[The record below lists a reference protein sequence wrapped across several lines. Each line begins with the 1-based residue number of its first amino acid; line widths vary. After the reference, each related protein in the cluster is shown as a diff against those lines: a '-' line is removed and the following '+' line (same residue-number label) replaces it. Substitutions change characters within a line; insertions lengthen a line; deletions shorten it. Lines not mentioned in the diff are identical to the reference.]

1 MKFFIIQSI
10 ILLTSTITIAQ
21 NLEIE
26 GFVEDAKDST
36 IIWFN
41 KTVNDDYKNYLNNS
55 DSAVLKNHLFKKSFN
70 IKGTGFLTTNPNPYM
85 TGLQLIVEEGN
96 KIKVNSRR
104 ENGEFYISFQGDNA
118 LGLDELNRSIFL
130 NFKKVNPYITE
141 ILKKTKSSDDFIHD
155 FESIRKKLLEPF
167 DLLLSENKI
176 TNSFYDI
183 LQLNADLK
191 SLFVINVI
199 VYNYKEDAK
208 KNELN
213 ISETELNN
221 ILVKLD
227 NKYNAFD
234 EKYSKC
240 DGLLRIIAVER
251 KCQNIQNKILFGF
264 SNNIGIWDKSDEMY
278 NYAPIDSQEMM
289 LANNI
294 KYVGFKSY
302 NLTYEK
308 FAKIFHNSVYLAKL
322 KQIDISS
329 KVNEI
334 KPYSFGFYINN
345 SKQIDIKNV
354 IPNIG
359 LQELINEKFR
369 GVSVFVDLWA
379 TYCAPCKKEFIYSD
393 KIYNFFTKHKIEMLY
408 VSIDNDSQIQKVIE
422 DIYGYNLRG
431 YHYIATNKI
440 QQSLMKL
447 LKEKE
452 NIYIPRYLLFN
463 SKGELVLKNS
473 KKPSEGQALYDQV
486 IELIK

>member
-1 MKFFIIQSI
+1 
-10 ILLTSTITIAQ
+10 
-21 NLEIE
+21 
-26 GFVEDAKDST
+26 
-36 IIWFN
+36 
-41 KTVNDDYKNYLNNS
+41 
-55 DSAVLKNHLFKKSFN
+55 
-70 IKGTGFLTTNPNPYM
+70 
-85 TGLQLIVEEGN
+85 
-96 KIKVNSRR
+96 
-104 ENGEFYISFQGDNA
+104 
-118 LGLDELNRSIFL
+118 
-130 NFKKVNPYITE
+130 
-141 ILKKTKSSDDFIHD
+141 
-155 FESIRKKLLEPF
+155 
-167 DLLLSENKI
+167 
-176 TNSFYDI
+176 
-183 LQLNADLK
+183 
-191 SLFVINVI
+191 
-199 VYNYKEDAK
+199 
-208 KNELN
+208 
-213 ISETELNN
+213 
-221 ILVKLD
+221 
-227 NKYNAFD
+227 
-234 EKYSKC
+234 
-240 DGLLRIIAVER
+240 
-251 KCQNIQNKILFGF
+251 
-264 SNNIGIWDKSDEMY
+264 MY
-278 NYAPIDSQEMM
+278 NYAPIESQEMM

-329 KVNEI
+329 KVHEI

-393 KIYNFFTKHKIEMLY
+393 DIYNFFTKHKIEMLY